1 MVKFIEQEAEEKAN
15 EINIAAEEVRPR
27 GSDVRSAPAPKV
39 SRSVAHANA
48 APSPSLAQEFDVE
61 KRDVVER
68 EKQKIREE
76 YERKESAAEKEKRI
90 EFSTR
95 LNAARLRLLRARDDA
110 VRGILAEARD
120 ELRDASDKPE
130 YESLLV
136 GLVEQGVAKLQATE
150 AVIRC
155 REVDAEKATA
165 AMRRA
170 EENAAA
176 AGRELKLTL
185 DTRAHLPPPPPPP
198 PHDDDDDASGEGGS
212 SRAATTD
219 GASCI
224 GGVHVLSVDGKV
236 VCDVSLDDRLRVAF
250 ENNLP
255 EIRGEIFD
263 DGEDE
268 IGDGDEIPGT

>member
-1 MVKFIEQEAEEKAN
+1 M
-15 EINIAAEEVRPR
+15 RPR

-185 DTRAHLPPPPPPP
+185 DTRTHLPPPPPP

-212 SRAATTD
+212 AGTRAATTD
-219 GASCI
+219 VASCI

-268 IGDGDEIPGT
+268 IGDGDESPGT